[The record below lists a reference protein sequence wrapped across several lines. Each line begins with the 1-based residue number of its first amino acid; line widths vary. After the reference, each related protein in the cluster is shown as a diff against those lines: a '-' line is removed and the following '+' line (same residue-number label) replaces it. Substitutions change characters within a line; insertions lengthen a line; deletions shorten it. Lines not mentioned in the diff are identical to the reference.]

1 MMDVNPYRFYI
12 IIQGHCRL
20 NNLTTVKRLF
30 SKELN
35 RALFNNYRKEVSI
48 VFFVNQFNLRAHGT
62 NVIAY
67 ETGRK
72 WLKGIAFP
80 QASKIKIL
88 VDWLDLDVTQLFNA
102 VSDDIDENRVSAL
115 VNGSLLSES
124 AHRDHLLD
132 YIYSTALEL
141 SPKHL
146 SSLLLAALTLK
157 EFSYDSSLNFDQDAF
172 IDKIK
177 LTQGITRT

>member
-1 MMDVNPYRFYI
+1 MD
-12 IIQGHCRL
+12 
-20 NNLTTVKRLF
+20 NLKAVKELF

-35 RALFNNYRKEVSI
+35 KALFKNYRKKVSI

-72 WLKGIAFP
+72 WLKGIALP

-88 VDWLDLDVTQLFNA
+88 VEWLELDVTKLFNA
-102 VSDDIDENRVSAL
+102 VGDDIDENKVSSL
-115 VNGSLLSES
+115 VSNSLLSER

-141 SPKHL
+141 NPKHL

-157 EFSYDSSLNFDQDAF
+157 EFSYNGSLNFDQDSF

-177 LTQGITRT
+177 LALGIAGI

>member
-1 MMDVNPYRFYI
+1 MS
-12 IIQGHCRL
+12 
-20 NNLTTVKRLF
+20 NLKAVKELF

-35 RALFNNYRKEVSI
+35 KALFKTYRKKVSI

-72 WLKGIAFP
+72 WLKGIALP
-80 QASKIKIL
+80 QSSKITRL
-88 VDWLDLDVTQLFNA
+88 GLDVATLFSSSVYDDNVDKNKISTL
-102 VSDDIDENRVSAL
+102 VSS
-115 VNGSLLSES
+115 SLISES

-141 SPKHL
+141 DPKHL

-157 EFSYDSSLNFDQDAF
+157 EFSYNSSLNFDQDSF

-177 LTQGITRT
+177 LALGIESR

>member
-1 MMDVNPYRFYI
+1 MD
-12 IIQGHCRL
+12 
-20 NNLTTVKRLF
+20 NLETVKRLF
-30 SKELN
+30 SKELDK
-35 RALFNNYRKEVSI
+35 ALFKNYRKKVSI

-72 WLKGIAFP
+72 WLKGIALP
-80 QASKIKIL
+80 EASKMKIL
-88 VDWLDLDVTQLFNA
+88 VDWLGLDVTQLFNIN
-102 VSDDIDENRVSAL
+102 DGNDIDENMISAL
-115 VNGSLLSES
+115 VSSSLLSES

-141 SPKHL
+141 DPKHL

-157 EFSYDSSLNFDQDAF
+157 EFSCDSRLNFDQDTF
-172 IDKIK
+172 IEKIK
-177 LTQGITRT
+177 LALGITSS

>member
-1 MMDVNPYRFYI
+1 MS
-12 IIQGHCRL
+12 
-20 NNLTTVKRLF
+20 NLKAVKELF

-35 RALFNNYRKEVSI
+35 KALFKTYRKKVSI

-72 WLKGIAFP
+72 WLKGIALP
-80 QASKIKIL
+80 QSSKIKIL
-88 VDWLDLDVTQLFNA
+88 VDWLGLDVATLFSSSVYDDNVDKNKISTL
-102 VSDDIDENRVSAL
+102 VSS
-115 VNGSLLSES
+115 SLISES

-141 SPKHL
+141 DPKHL

-157 EFSYDSSLNFDQDAF
+157 EFSYNSSLNFDQDSF

-177 LTQGITRT
+177 LALGIESR

>member
-1 MMDVNPYRFYI
+1 LD
-12 IIQGHCRL
+12 
-20 NNLTTVKRLF
+20 NLKTVKKLF

-35 RALFNNYRKEVSI
+35 KALFKNYRKKVSI

-72 WLKGIAFP
+72 WLKGIALP

-88 VDWLDLDVTQLFNA
+88 VDWLGLDVAKLFNT
-102 VSDDIDENRVSAL
+102 VDDDIDENKVSTL
-115 VNGSLLSES
+115 VSSSLLSES
-124 AHRDHLLD
+124 THREHMLD
-132 YIYSTALEL
+132 YIHSTALEL
-141 SPKHL
+141 DPKHL

-157 EFSYDSSLNFDQDAF
+157 EFSYDSSLNFDQNLF

-177 LTQGITRT
+177 LAL

>member
-1 MMDVNPYRFYI
+1 LD
-12 IIQGHCRL
+12 
-20 NNLTTVKRLF
+20 NLRTVKRLF

-35 RALFNNYRKEVSI
+35 KALFKNYRKEVSI
-48 VFFVNQFNLRAHGT
+48 VFFVNQFNLRAYGT

-72 WLKGIAFP
+72 WLKGIAVP
-80 QASKIKIL
+80 QASKMKIL
-88 VDWLDLDVTQLFNA
+88 VDWLEFDVAQLFANNNN
-102 VSDDIDENRVSAL
+102 DGDEIDENMISAL
-115 VNGSLLSES
+115 VSSSLLSES

-141 SPKHL
+141 DPKHL

-157 EFSYDSSLNFDQDAF
+157 EFSYDSRLNFDQDTF
-172 IDKIK
+172 IEKIK
-177 LTQGITRT
+177 LALGITSS

>member
-1 MMDVNPYRFYI
+1 MYLD
-12 IIQGHCRL
+12 
-20 NNLTTVKRLF
+20 NLKTVKRLF

-35 RALFNNYRKEVSI
+35 NALFKNYRKEVSI

-88 VDWLDLDVTQLFNA
+88 VDWLELDATKLFNN
-102 VSDDIDENRVSAL
+102 VGDDIDENMAL
-115 VNGSLLSES
+115 VSGSLLSDS
-124 AHRDHLLD
+124 THRDHLLD

-141 SPKHL
+141 DPKHL
-146 SSLLLAALTLK
+146 SSLLFAALTLK
-157 EFSYDSSLNFDQDAF
+157 EFYYDSHLNFDQDSF
-172 IDKIK
+172 IEKIK
-177 LTQGITRT
+177 LTLGK

>member
-1 MMDVNPYRFYI
+1 MS
-12 IIQGHCRL
+12 
-20 NNLTTVKRLF
+20 NLKAVKELF

-35 RALFNNYRKEVSI
+35 KALFKTYRKKVSI

-72 WLKGIAFP
+72 WLKGIALP
-80 QASKIKIL
+80 QSSKIKRL
-88 VDWLDLDVTQLFNA
+88 GLDVATLFSSSVYDDNVDKNKISTL
-102 VSDDIDENRVSAL
+102 VSS
-115 VNGSLLSES
+115 SLISES

-141 SPKHL
+141 DPKHL

-157 EFSYDSSLNFDQDAF
+157 EFSYYSSLNFDQDSF

-177 LTQGITRT
+177 LALGIESR

>member
-1 MMDVNPYRFYI
+1 MS
-12 IIQGHCRL
+12 
-20 NNLTTVKRLF
+20 NLKAVKELF

-35 RALFNNYRKEVSI
+35 KALFKTYRKKVSI

-72 WLKGIAFP
+72 WLKGIALP
-80 QASKIKIL
+80 QSSKIKRL
-88 VDWLDLDVTQLFNA
+88 GLDVATLFSSSVYDDNVDKNKISTL
-102 VSDDIDENRVSAL
+102 VSS
-115 VNGSLLSES
+115 SLISES

-141 SPKHL
+141 DPKHL

-157 EFSYDSSLNFDQDAF
+157 EFSYNSSLNFDQDSF

-177 LTQGITRT
+177 LALGIESR

>member
-1 MMDVNPYRFYI
+1 
-12 IIQGHCRL
+12 L
-20 NNLTTVKRLF
+20 SNLKAVKELF

-35 RALFNNYRKEVSI
+35 KALFKTYRKKVSI
-48 VFFVNQFNLRAHGT
+48 VFFVNQFNLRAHGAK
-62 NVIAY
+62 VIAY

-72 WLKGIAFP
+72 WLKGIALP
-80 QASKIKIL
+80 QSSKIKIL
-88 VDWLDLDVTQLFNA
+88 VDWLGLDVATLFSGSVEDDNVDKNKISTL
-102 VSDDIDENRVSAL
+102 VSS
-115 VNGSLLSES
+115 SLISES

-141 SPKHL
+141 DPKHL

-157 EFSYDSSLNFDQDAF
+157 EFSYNSSLNFDQDSF

-177 LTQGITRT
+177 LALGIESR